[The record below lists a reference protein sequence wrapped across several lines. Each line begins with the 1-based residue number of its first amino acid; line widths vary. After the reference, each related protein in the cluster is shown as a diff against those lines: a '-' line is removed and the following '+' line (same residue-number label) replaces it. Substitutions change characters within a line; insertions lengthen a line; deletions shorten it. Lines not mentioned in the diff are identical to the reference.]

1 MYFYLNG
8 WDHISGEWQKPISQ
22 FTKLV
27 RME

>member
-8 WDHISGEWQKPISQ
+8 WDHISREWQKPISQ
-22 FTKLV
+22 FAKLA